1 MVDPPST
8 NSDNATDCNQNDNA
22 RENYEDVVFK
32 WREFTRSAN
41 QNLPSIKQFPEMK
54 TPDDFKTP
62 EEFKNYVLYHLAQL
76 NRTPLKLIASN
87 THMSSVSTLTAT
99 SAQQPHTP
107 R

>member
-8 NSDNATDCNQNDNA
+8 KSDNATDCNQNNNA
-22 RENYEDVVFK
+22 GENYEDVIFK
-32 WREFTRSAN
+32 WREFAE
-41 QNLPSIKQFPEMK
+41 PVIKHFPEMK

-62 EEFKNYVLYHLAQL
+62 EEFKNYVLYHLYQL
-76 NRTPLKLIASN
+76 NPTPPKFTPLKLIALN
-87 THMSSVSTLTAT
+87 THMLSVSTLTAT

>member
-8 NSDNATDCNQNDNA
+8 KSDNATDCNQNDNA
-22 RENYEDVVFK
+22 GENYEDVIFK
-32 WREFTRSAN
+32 WREFAE
-41 QNLPSIKQFPEMK
+41 PVIKYFPEMK
-54 TPDDFKTP
+54 SADDFKTP
-62 EEFKNYVLYHLAQL
+62 EEFKNYVIYYLAQL
-76 NRTPLKLIASN
+76 NPTPPKLIASN